1 MWMRLRKIQVDRE
14 NGREIKMTKRERWQM
29 AMQVEGRMVV
39 AAMLA

>member
-1 MWMRLRKIQVDRE
+1 MWMRLRKNQVDEE
-14 NGREIKMTKRERWQM
+14 NGRVIKMTKRERWQM